1 MATPQTMKKTCSILM
16 IVAIFMMMFSA
27 QISHS
32 MNVEMCVKHCIPN
45 QCMKVV
51 KNPDPAMCEEACKK
65 LCKSQLNGRQEYLV
79 PPKEG
84 RGTTIGNAICQFFKN
99 GKCP

>member
-1 MATPQTMKKTCSILM
+1 MATQTMKKTCSILM

-45 QCMKVV
+45 QCMKLL
-51 KNPDPAMCEEACKK
+51 KKPDPTVCAEACKK
-65 LCKSQLNGRQEYLV
+65 LCNKQQTEGEDYLV
-79 PPKEG
+79 PAREG
-84 RGTTIGNAICQFFKN
+84 M
-99 GKCP
+99 